1 MFTELIERTKTHTNN
16 FIPIGELVIRE
27 ERDFEAYCSLFPYS
41 DGILNHINLTKTQQQ
56 PKGTVSGYEGDV
68 FCRTVWFDVD
78 AEESPSHALKSTREL
93 VNRLINKYKLR
104 KEHITIFFSGKKGFH
119 VGFSSKH
126 VGGFN
131 PCNELPYQIKRF
143 VERITE
149 GIEYID
155 LSIYNLNRFFRLPF
169 SKHTQTGLFKI
180 PLSVEEL
187 ESWNILQIRKLAET
201 SRIDFKFQNPR
212 QVVKN
217 ELLLKD
223 WLLSISKPEVA
234 KVERDLL
241 EELPTDQEKLFDK
254 AVELTERKHKY
265 AKGERNNYLFQ
276 LSSWCNDLGFGEQAD
291 AQLTIE
297 RIGLFLHEKYNESYL
312 DIKHAEV
319 EATVSS
325 AYKRSSPNFGTKTL
339 YLKSETDFFINEKT
353 KLLLMDKA
361 ARLSKAS
368 NLTKREIAEILLA
381 INANKKFPISED
393 EVYKIVTTYAVDQN
407 ERAEDDFGSTMAELA
422 AEYYVQI
429 VNQTNEFALNLEPI
443 DRIEQNDY
451 SAKVIGIIG
460 KAGTKKSLLLK
471 HIIKS
476 LVDQNGR
483 GIYSTMEDGKI
494 GQFKRF
500 LASSF
505 QPVLVD
511 EGEFT
516 ERQISAA
523 EHFRNMIRTN
533 AEASKEVVKANAEI
547 LEKMYG
553 DRLIID
559 EKTAMSYDDYEHF
572 IEKIISKY
580 GAINLLGI
588 DGLSMMQSSGDELS
602 AAIENSKRAKELANK
617 YKICVPL
624 LIHVPS
630 AVSRTERWLF
640 DKTRGGAKV
649 ADNCDMFISLSQV
662 IVFDDGQ
669 EKISDDLV
677 YVSYWGKRTSGRKTE
692 FILKLNPVT
701 LNFEITDLDAKRFNL
716 E

>member
-16 FIPIGELVIRE
+16 FIPIGELVIRQ
-27 ERDFEAYCSLFPYS
+27 ERNFEAYCSLFPYS
-41 DGILNHINLTKTQQQ
+41 DGIIDHINLTKSETN
-56 PKGTVSGYEGDV
+56 PRGTVSGYEGDV
-68 FCRTVWFDVD
+68 YCRTVWFDID
-78 AEESPSHALKSTREL
+78 CEGSPASAYKSTCEL
-93 VNRLINKYKLR
+93 VNRLLNKYNLR
-104 KEHITIFFSGKKGFH
+104 REHLTIFFSGSKGFH
-119 VGFSSKH
+119 IGFSSKH

-169 SKHTQTGLFKI
+169 SKHETTGLFKI

-187 ESWNILQIRKLAET
+187 EAMNILEIRELAKE
-201 SRIDFKFQNPR
+201 SRIDFKFDNPR
-212 QVVKN
+212 QIVKN
-217 ELLLKD
+217 EALVKD
-223 WLLSISKPEVA
+223 WLLSVAKPEVA

-241 EELPTDQEKLFDK
+241 EELPTDQEALFQK
-254 AVELTERKHKY
+254 AVELTERKHQY

-276 LSSWCNDLGFGEQAD
+276 LASWCNDLGYGEQAD

-297 RIGLFLHEKYNESYL
+297 RIGLFLHEVHQEAYL
-312 DIKHAEV
+312 DLKHSEV
-319 EATVSS
+319 EATISS
-325 AYKRSSPNFGTKTL
+325 AYKRSAPNFATKTL
-339 YLKSETDFFINEKT
+339 YLKSETEFFINEKT

-368 NLTKREIAEILLA
+368 TLTKREIAEILLA
-381 INANKKFPISED
+381 INANKQFPISED
-393 EVYKIVTTYAVDQN
+393 EVYKIVTTYTIDQN
-407 ERAEDDFGSTMAELA
+407 ERAEDDFGATMAELA

-429 VNQTNEFALNLEPI
+429 VNQRNEFALDLEPI

-471 HIIKS
+471 HIMKA
-476 LVDQNGR
+476 LTEQGGR

-516 ERQISAA
+516 ERRISAA
-523 EHFRNMIRTN
+523 EHFKNMIKSDPSK
-533 AEASKEVVKANAEI
+533 SKEAVKMNAEI
-547 LEKMYG
+547 LQQMYG

-559 EKTAMSYDDYEHF
+559 EKTAMSYEDYEHF
-572 IEKIISKY
+572 IEKVVSKY

-588 DGLSMMQSSGDELS
+588 DGLSMMYSTGDELS

-630 AVSRTERWLF
+630 AVSRYERHLF

-662 IVFDDGQ
+662 IVLEDGQ
-669 EKISDDLV
+669 EKVSDDLV
-677 YVSYWGKRTSGRKTE
+677 YVAYWGKRTSGRKTE
-692 FILKLNPVT
+692 FILRLDPLT
-701 LNFEITDLDAKRFNL
+701 LNFELTDLDPNQFNL
-716 E
+716 D